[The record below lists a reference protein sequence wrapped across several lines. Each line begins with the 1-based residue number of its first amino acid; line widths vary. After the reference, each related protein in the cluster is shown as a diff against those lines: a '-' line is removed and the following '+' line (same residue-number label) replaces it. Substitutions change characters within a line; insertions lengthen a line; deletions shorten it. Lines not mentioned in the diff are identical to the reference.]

1 VRLFVFIVSFVVQ
14 SAAVA
19 SGGGD
24 GSLAGGDKQR
34 AQTRG
39 MVSIAYHRGMQ
50 TRWLAV
56 LIATLIAATLVV
68 QAQPRGPVREIL
80 PLTGDLYRA
89 RNGNWYTIFLV
100 TRDGIILGD
109 PINPAFAT
117 WLKDELRTRFK
128 VPVRYVVYSHS
139 HFDHAAGGAVFADT
153 ARFVAHEN
161 MLRNMDGR
169 YPHMP
174 GDMVDR
180 NRNGA
185 IDADEIDIPTKAAPG
200 VCGMGPGFFASIDRD
215 NNGVVPP
222 AELQAD
228 IQRPDIVY
236 SERMRI
242 TLGGRTVDLM
252 HPGLNHSDDATVI
265 HFPEERVVFATEF
278 LADALVTANPRS
290 LPSTCSAFDRHPLSE
305 WIASYRAVEALD
317 FDRVA
322 PGHGSVFDKPVVTE
336 TREFFEYLVEQ
347 VSAGIRSGR
356 PLADLKE
363 SITLERYKGWA
374 NYERL
379 RRMTVEAAYVNLTSG
394 TALRP

>member
-1 VRLFVFIVSFVVQ
+1 MRMNRGAVSRRVPAWLVTIGVTLLALVATSHLRVFV
-14 SAAVA
+14 A
-19 SGGGD
+19 
-24 GSLAGGDKQR
+24 
-34 AQTRG
+34 
-39 MVSIAYHRGMQ
+39 
-50 TRWLAV
+50 
-56 LIATLIAATLVV
+56 
-68 QAQPRGPVREIL
+68 QAQPRGPAREIV

-117 WLKDELRTRFK
+117 WLKDELAKRFT

-139 HFDHAAGGAVFADT
+139 HFDHAAGGKVFADT

-161 MLRNMDGR
+161 MARNLDGR

-180 NRNGA
+180 NQNGA
-185 IDADEIDIPTKAAPG
+185 IDADEIDIPTKASPG
-200 VCGMGPGFFASIDRD
+200 ICGMGPGFFGTIDRNKD
-215 NNGVVPP
+215 GLVPP

-228 IQRPDIVY
+228 IHPPDIVY
-236 SERMRI
+236 SDRMQI
-242 TLGGRTVDLM
+242 TLGGRTVDLL
-252 HPGLNHSDDATVI
+252 HPGLNHSDDATVML
-265 HFPEERVVFATEF
+265 FRNERVLFATEF
-278 LADALVTANPRS
+278 LADALVTTNPRS

-305 WIASYRAVEALD
+305 WIRSYRTVEALD

-322 PGHGSVFDKPVVTE
+322 PGHGDVFDKPVVTE
-336 TREFFEYLVEQ
+336 TREFFEYLVAE

-356 PLADLKE
+356 PLADLVAT
-363 SITLERYKGWA
+363 IGLDRYKSWA

-379 RRMTVEAAYVNLTSG
+379 RRMNVEAAYLNLT
-394 TALRP
+394 RYR

>member
-1 VRLFVFIVSFVVQ
+1 MNR
-14 SAAVA
+14 
-19 SGGGD
+19 
-24 GSLAGGDKQR
+24 R
-34 AQTRG
+34 QT
-39 MVSIAYHRGMQ
+39 
-50 TRWLAV
+50 WLAALV
-56 LIATLIAATLVV
+56 AALIATAPVV
-68 QAQPRGPVREIL
+68 KAQPRGPAREII

-100 TRDGIILGD
+100 TRDGIVLGD

-117 WLKDELRTRFK
+117 WLKDELGRRFM

-180 NRNGA
+180 NTNGA

-200 VCGMGPGFFASIDRD
+200 VCGMGPGFFATIDRD
-215 NNGVVPP
+215 KSGLVPP

-228 IQRPDIVY
+228 IRPPDLVY

-242 TLGGRTVDLM
+242 TLGGRIVDLV
-252 HPGLNHSDDATVI
+252 HPGLNHSDDATVM
-265 HFPEERVVFATEF
+265 HFRDERVIFATEF

-305 WIASYRAVEALD
+305 WVRSYRTVEALD

-322 PGHGSVFDKPVVTE
+322 PGHGDVFDKAVVAE
-336 TREFFEYLVEQ
+336 TREYFEYLVAQ

-363 SITLERYKGWA
+363 TIMLERYKSWA

-379 RRMTVEAAYVNLTSG
+379 RRMNVEAAYLNLTATPS
-394 TALRP
+394 ASR

>member
-1 VRLFVFIVSFVVQ
+1 MYR
-14 SAAVA
+14 
-19 SGGGD
+19 
-24 GSLAGGDKQR
+24 R
-34 AQTRG
+34 YT
-39 MVSIAYHRGMQ
+39 
-50 TRWLAV
+50 WL
-56 LIATLIAATLVV
+56 ATLVATLLAALPV
-68 QAQPRGPVREIL
+68 VLAQPRGPAREII

-117 WLKDELRTRFK
+117 WLKDELGRRFT

-139 HFDHAAGGAVFADT
+139 HFDHAAGGDVFAGT
-153 ARFVAHEN
+153 ASFVAHEN

-180 NRNGA
+180 NKNGA
-185 IDADEIDIPTKAAPG
+185 IDPDEIDIPTKAAPG
-200 VCGMGPGFFASIDRD
+200 ICGMGPGFFATIDRNKD
-215 NNGVVPP
+215 GLVPP

-228 IQRPDIVY
+228 IHPPDIVY

-242 TLGGRTVDLM
+242 TLGGRIVDLI
-252 HPGLNHSDDATVI
+252 HPGLNHSDDATVM
-265 HFPEERVVFATEF
+265 HFRDERVVFATEF
-278 LADALVTANPRS
+278 LADALVTTNPRS

-305 WIASYRAVEALD
+305 WIRSYRTVEALD

-322 PGHGSVFDKPVVTE
+322 PGHGDVFDKAIVTE
-336 TREFFEYLVEQ
+336 TREYFEYLVAQ

-363 SITLERYKGWA
+363 TVTLERYKGWA

-379 RRMTVEAAYVNLTSG
+379 RRMNVEAAYLNLTS
-394 TALRP
+394 TPSTPPTMLK